1 MTNKIEI
8 TKENLE
14 ESCEGN
20 YFSDDVVITTYNEEG
35 E

>member
-1 MTNKIEI
+1 MKNKIEI

-20 YFSDDVVITTYNEEG
+20 IFSRMLLLNTFMK
-35 E
+35 